1 MSDDIHNKINWDLV
15 DSEAEEYLLSIE
27 EIYRKASDFELRKA
41 YLSGFATGSNI
52 ASSEAI
58 KGYRE
63 IKEAV
68 EKIHEENNRT
78 L

>member
-27 EIYRKASDFELRKA
+27 ESYRKASDIKLRKA
-41 YLSGFATGSNI
+41 YLSGYVTGSNM
-52 ASSEAI
+52 AANEALKAFGEI
-58 KGYRE
+58 RE
-63 IKEAV
+63 ALKKYER
-68 EKIHEENNRT
+68 NDNS